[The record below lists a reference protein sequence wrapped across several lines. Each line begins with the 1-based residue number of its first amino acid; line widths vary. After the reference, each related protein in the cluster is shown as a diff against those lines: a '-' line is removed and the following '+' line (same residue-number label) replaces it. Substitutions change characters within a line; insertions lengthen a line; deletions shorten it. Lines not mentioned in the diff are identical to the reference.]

1 MQAAIAELTGNPS
14 SVHAAG
20 RRARAA
26 VENARAEVARL
37 VGALPEEIIFTS
49 GGTEGDNL
57 AVRGLALAARA
68 ARRARGELGAGH
80 VISSPLE
87 HPAVLGALAGLERD
101 GFEVTR
107 LPVDARGRIDAADL
121 RAALRADTLLV
132 TLAAANHE
140 LGNRYPIAEL
150 AAIARGAGALCH
162 TDAVATAGRV
172 PFEVRALGVD
182 AATLSAHKIEGP
194 AGVGA
199 LYLRRGVELD
209 SLVAGGHQERE
220 RRPGTEN
227 VAGIVGFGV
236 AARLAVEEIAATAAR
251 VSALRAR
258 LERGLASI
266 PGASIQG
273 DTQGRMP
280 GTTNVGF
287 DGAPGQLVA
296 IGLDLEGICVSTG
309 AACSSGSL
317 EPSPV
322 LRAIGFPE
330 GIRVSI
336 GAGNTADDIDGLLAL
351 LPTIVERI
359 RRA

>member
-1 MQAAIAELTGNPS
+1 MRSSIYLDHAATSPIRPEVAAAMQAALAELAGNPS

-68 ARRARGELGAGH
+68 ARGGRAAAH

-87 HPAVLGALAGLERD
+87 HPAVLGALAALARD
-101 GFEVTR
+101 GFEVTW
-107 LPVDARGRIDAADL
+107 LPVDARGRIDISDL

-140 LGNRYPIAEL
+140 LGNRYPIEEL
-150 AAIARGAGALCH
+150 AALARGAGALFH
-162 TDAVATAGRV
+162 TDAVAAAGRV
-172 PFEVRALGVD
+172 PFDVRALGVD
-182 AATLSAHKIEGP
+182 AATISAHKIEGP

-199 LYLRRGVELD
+199 LYLRRGIELD

-227 VAGIVGFGV
+227 VAGIVGFGA
-236 AARLAVEEIAATAAR
+236 AARLAAGEIGVTAAR

-258 LERGLASI
+258 LEIGLASI
-266 PGASIQG
+266 AGA
-273 DTQGRMP
+273 
-280 GTTNVGF
+280 
-287 DGAPGQLVA
+287 
-296 IGLDLEGICVSTG
+296 
-309 AACSSGSL
+309 
-317 EPSPV
+317 
-322 LRAIGFPE
+322 
-330 GIRVSI
+330 
-336 GAGNTADDIDGLLAL
+336 
-351 LPTIVERI
+351 
-359 RRA
+359 